1 MHSCSPM
8 SATTTSTWMP
18 RKSFRLRKCC
28 SSSRRRLKSP
38 PNKQPALSH
47 RTLPWIQSINSLY
60 TTTMTI
66 MFTSNL
72 CLAATIT
79 TIIIRE
85 KTTIITIGLNSR
97 GAITIIAVVAP
108 TLSALRTLDI
118 ALSAIQASSALLME
132 AQECAKTLS
141 ASRLAPWQPRS
152 RTISAGEHPKSQNP
166 KT

>member
-1 MHSCSPM
+1 
-8 SATTTSTWMP
+8 
-18 RKSFRLRKCC
+18 
-28 SSSRRRLKSP
+28 
-38 PNKQPALSH
+38 
-47 RTLPWIQSINSLY
+47 
-60 TTTMTI
+60 

-141 ASRLAPWQPRS
+141 ASRLAP
-152 RTISAGEHPKSQNP
+152 
-166 KT
+166 